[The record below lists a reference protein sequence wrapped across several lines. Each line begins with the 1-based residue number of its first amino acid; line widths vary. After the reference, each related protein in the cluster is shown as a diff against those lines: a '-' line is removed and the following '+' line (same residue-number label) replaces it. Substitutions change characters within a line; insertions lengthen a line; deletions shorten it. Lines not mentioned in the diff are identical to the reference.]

1 MSNKIAVPSTKETG
15 QPRVISSGYYIQDQ
29 IKTDLRMPTRLYTYD
44 NMFLDDAV
52 YNSVDITNLL
62 VTTALYYGSFV
73 PGKSGSKK
81 SKKAADFLNYCIR
94 NITYGTWLDCLQNFV
109 TDLKYGYSINNIVI
123 EKRNFGEYK
132 GSYVLRKISPRDQ
145 KSIYGWLWNKNQTE
159 LLGFVQKP
167 PLLASRGFVEKAY
180 QDGLTAMSIGKYYD
194 SSYPII
200 YTNQML
206 HFRYNSTNNNPQG
219 DSPLAHCYSAWM
231 EKKLIEE
238 YEVIGIS
245 KDLGG
250 IIVLRVPSELIEK
263 ANDSANYPQEAL
275 EYAAIQRNTADLH
288 SGRSSFLLLSSDV
301 DDVSKKYLFDFEL
314 KGIDGNGKQ
323 YITSEII
330 DQKRKS
336 IYNVFGTGFLLL
348 GQDSVGSY
356 NLSSNATSTHG
367 YYVERNILQKIDV
380 LNTQLAPR
388 LLAANNIY
396 LNHNDMPVYEHR
408 DPTEPNEDVISK
420 VVQRVKSVN
429 GLTPAALEYVYN
441 KLGWPTDGIEDID
454 FSDKGQSRAGESNG
468 TSGTGNTISGANT
481 STSNMENS
489 DITKNLVFESQDD
502 DKITLIDTKTGNPIF
517 IDKEK

>member
-1 MSNKIAVPSTKETG
+1 
-15 QPRVISSGYYIQDQ
+15 
-29 IKTDLRMPTRLYTYD
+29 
-44 NMFLDDAV
+44 
-52 YNSVDITNLL
+52 
-62 VTTALYYGSFV
+62 
-73 PGKSGSKK
+73 
-81 SKKAADFLNYCIR
+81 
-94 NITYGTWLDCLQNFV
+94 
-109 TDLKYGYSINNIVI
+109 
-123 EKRNFGEYK
+123 
-132 GSYVLRKISPRDQ
+132 
-145 KSIYGWLWNKNQTE
+145 
-159 LLGFVQKP
+159 
-167 PLLASRGFVEKAY
+167 
-180 QDGLTAMSIGKYYD
+180 
-194 SSYPII
+194 
-200 YTNQML
+200 
-206 HFRYNSTNNNPQG
+206 
-219 DSPLAHCYSAWM
+219 M